1 MPLGTEVDRGPGHIV
16 LDGVRATDTDT
27 DTDIYWHSCGL
38 KAE

>member
-1 MPLGTEVDRGPGHIV
+1 MNRDTCC
-16 LDGVRATDTDT
+16 TDTDT